1 MRLTLELFQE
11 PDIVLVKKSH
21 VVDLVLEQ
29 RNTLEAHT
37 KGKSLVFIGIDTAH
51 LENMGMNLTATED
64 LDPTL
69 ALAETATLAVAI
81 KAGYIHLSRRLR
93 KGEVMGS
100 KLDLYVLTKHLLCKL
115 RQRTLKIRKG
125 DILIDGHTLHLMEGR

>member
-69 ALAETATLAVAI
+69 ALAETATLAVAL

-100 KLDLYVLTKHLLCKL
+100 ELDLDIISEHPASELSKSSLKVCKCN
-115 RQRTLKIRKG
+115 
-125 DILIDGHTLHLMEGR
+125 ILIDGHALHLMEGR